1 MAGASDKKMNTY
13 YTAKDIE
20 ELATK
25 GVKQLEVGPNVFL
38 TDFAYETAE
47 QLDIKLV
54 QPGEKVQ
61 EVKPAST
68 TVSQNN
74 SQGRYNKPRGCQHG
88 SHDRSSSPVLPET
101 NTQPAQSSPSE
112 AATPVNRLVDIMGKI
127 IKRGD

>member
-1 MAGASDKKMNTY
+1 MAGASEQKMNTY

-20 ELATK
+20 ELALK

-54 QPGEKVQ
+54 QPGEIVQ
-61 EVKPAST
+61 QAKPALPP
-68 TVSQNN
+68 VSQTN

-88 SHDRSSSPVLPET
+88 AQERLSVLPVT
-101 NTQPAQSSPSE
+101 TAQPAQSPTSDT
-112 AATPVNRLVDIMGKI
+112 ATPVNRLVDIMGKI
-127 IKRGD
+127 MKRGD

>member
-1 MAGASDKKMNTY
+1 MAGRSDKKMNTY

-20 ELATK
+20 ELAAK

-54 QPGEKVQ
+54 QPGEQVEQ
-61 EVKPAST
+61 SRSAAPSDAQT
-68 TVSQNN
+68 TSQT
-74 SQGRYNKPRGCQHG
+74 QYDKPRGCQHG
-88 SHDRSSSPVLPET
+88 TSNRPLVLPET
-101 NTQPAQSSPSE
+101 TSNPVQSQSNDGTTQ
-112 AATPVNRLVDIMGKI
+112 VNRLVDLMGKI

>member
-1 MAGASDKKMNTY
+1 MNTY

-20 ELATK
+20 ELAAK
-25 GVKQLEVGPNVFL
+25 GVKQIEVGPNVFL

-54 QPGEKVQ
+54 QPGEQVEQ
-61 EVKPAST
+61 ARPAAPV
-68 TVSQNN
+68 VSQNT

-88 SHDRSSSPVLPET
+88 ISNHALVLPET
-101 NTQPAQSSPSE
+101 TSQPVQAQSNQG
-112 AATPVNRLVDIMGKI
+112 ANQVNRLVDLMGKI